1 MTGANDH
8 ANQIWIDPRMNT
20 AFSDQINSDNSGAVL
35 MRLRKMIDA
44 EEFETDGRL
53 PTERE
58 LSERLSV
65 GRRAVRRALEVLEAE
80 GLIWRRQGKGTF
92 IGQAPNASGVLAAR
106 ISGQA
111 SVLEVMTARLCVEPV
126 LARLCAEK
134 ATPAEIRRMR
144 ELADRT
150 ETTEDTDAAELWDGA
165 LHRFIAR
172 TAGNP
177 ILLTTFSLIDE
188 LRTTDEW
195 RDLRQKA
202 RGPDTL
208 RQYHHQ
214 HTQIIDF
221 IESGDGE
228 GAQIAM
234 ELHLK
239 TLLRRVERI
248 LAQDGRKVA

>member
-1 MTGANDH
+1 
-8 ANQIWIDPRMNT
+8 MNT
-20 AFSDQINSDNSGAVL
+20 PFTRHADSENSGAVL
-35 MRLRKMIDA
+35 MRLRRLIDA
-44 EEFETDGRL
+44 EDFETDGRL

-58 LSERLSV
+58 LSDRLGV
-65 GRRAVRRALEVLEAE
+65 GRRALRRALEVLEAE

-92 IGQAPNASGVLAAR
+92 IGQAPEASGALVAQIAGHATM
-106 ISGQA
+106 IEIM
-111 SVLEVMTARLCVEPV
+111 VARLCVEPV

-134 ATPAEIRRMR
+134 ATSAEVRQMR
-144 ELADRT
+144 ELANRT
-150 ETTEDTDAAELWDGA
+150 ETTQDPDATELWDGA

-177 ILLTTFSLIDE
+177 ILLTTFALIDE

-202 RGPDTL
+202 RNADTL
-208 RQYHHQ
+208 RQYHHH

-221 IESGDGE
+221 IEAGDGD

-239 TLLRRVERI
+239 TLMRRIERMFEQD
-248 LAQDGRKVA
+248 AQKVA